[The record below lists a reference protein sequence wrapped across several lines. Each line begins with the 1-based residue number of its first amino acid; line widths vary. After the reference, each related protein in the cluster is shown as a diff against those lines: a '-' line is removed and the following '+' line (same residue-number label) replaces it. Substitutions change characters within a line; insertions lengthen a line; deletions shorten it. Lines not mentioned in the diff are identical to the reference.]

1 MKATD
6 RIGLIGEVRDLQIID
21 VDGCNCGI
29 VDDVELDGEPG
40 GELVIAAVLVGPGA
54 YASRLPRWA
63 MWLVRRVAGG
73 GCVRVP
79 WGEVESI
86 TSVLC
91 LRCRADE
98 LGLARGEVAAARL
111 LPRVGGA

>member
-6 RIGLIGEVRDLQIID
+6 RLGLIDEVRDLQIID

-29 VDDVELDGEPG
+29 VDDVELDGAAG

-63 MWLVRRVAGG
+63 MWLVRRVAGD

-79 WGEVESI
+79 WDEVESI
-86 TSVLC
+86 TNILC
-91 LRCRADE
+91 LRRRAAE
-98 LGLARGEVAAARL
+98 LGLACAEGAALRL
-111 LPRVGGA
+111 LPRVGGG

>member
-1 MKATD
+1 MKAND
-6 RIGLIGEVRDLQIID
+6 RLRLIDQVRDLQIID

-29 VDDVELDGEPG
+29 VDDVELDGAAG

-63 MWLVRRVAGG
+63 MALIRLGAGD

-98 LGLARGEVAAARL
+98 LGLARGDVAAARL
-111 LPRVGGA
+111 LPRVGGG